1 MILLDCNQVMFATL
15 FASIGKHTNI
25 KIEESLIRHM
35 TLNVIRNINSKFR
48 AEYGQLVICNDSR
61 SNWRKSIFPF
71 YKAGRKKSR
80 EQSELDWKAIFNI
93 MGNIKDEL
101 RTQFPYK
108 FLDVEGAEADDIIGT
123 ICNKVIDEKILIV
136 SGDKDY
142 RQLHRSGVQQYDPIH
157 SRFIQESEPN
167 QYLTIQIMKGDATDG
182 IPNIASPDNT
192 FVINQ
197 RQKKMTQ
204 KLLDELTT
212 FQIDSSNKYY
222 RNYIR
227 NKTLIDLREIP
238 KDIKQNIIEQF
249 NNTAPKDKSNLLSYF
264 QQHKLKQLV
273 EHVNDF

>member
-1 MILLDCNQVMFATL
+1 MFATL